1 VSGHVSDRWYAER
14 DGRKVPTA
22 RHGKGK
28 RWQATYTVDGRERT
42 KAFGRK
48 QDAADHLATVGA
60 EALRGE
66 YVDRTDRTT
75 VTEKARQHAATRPHN
90 RRTARRIESQIKN
103 DIEGTPLGGRRLRDV
118 KPSEVQAWVT
128 DRSRKLA
135 PSTVRNLVSFV
146 RSVFNAAV
154 LDRQIGASPC
164 VRLSL
169 PSARRERVVPLVVAQ
184 VRALA
189 AAMPA
194 RNRAMV
200 IVQAGLGLR
209 IGELLALRVQ
219 DVDFLRRT
227 VRIETQIAPGERTR
241 CDPKT
246 RTSKRTVPL
255 PQIVAEALA
264 EHMRRFPPGEDGTIF
279 CTRFGRP
286 YRHDY
291 YGTRIFQAA
300 VARVNTAAAERA
312 AVRAAGRTTE
322 PELPTIPA
330 GTTPHDLRHHYASVL
345 IHAGESVIAVA
356 ERLGHEDAT
365 LVLKTYGHIMPNSE
379 DGTRRA
385 VDAAWADDP
394 ATDQRRTGEGS

>member
-1 VSGHVSDRWYAER
+1 MSTAGPRAGSPQPGRADQWAGYGISGTTSAPAS
-14 DGRKVPTA
+14 GTA

-28 RWQATYTVDGRERT
+28 RWLAVYPVDGQEKT
-42 KAFGRK
+42 KAFDRK
-48 QDAADHLATVGA
+48 ADAENRVTTVEA

-66 YVDRTDRTT
+66 YVDRSDRTT
-75 VTEKARQHAATRPHN
+75 VAEKARQYAASRPHN
-90 RRTARRIESQIKN
+90 PRTRRRVESLIRN
-103 DIEGTPLGGRRLRDV
+103 DIEGTPLGARRLRDV
-118 KPSEVQAWVT
+118 RPSEVQAWVT

-135 PSTVRNLVSFV
+135 PSTLRNLVSFV
-146 RSVFNAAV
+146 RSVFAAAV

-169 PSARRERVVPLVVAQ
+169 PSTRREKIVPLTAEQ
-184 VRALA
+184 VRVLA
-189 AAMPA
+189 AAMPL

-209 IGELLALRVQ
+209 IGELLALRAQ

-227 VRIETQIAPGERTR
+227 VRVETQIAPGERTR

-246 RTSKRTVPL
+246 PSSKRTIPL
-255 PQIVAEALA
+255 PTIVAEALA
-264 EHMRRFPPGEDGTIF
+264 EHMRRFPPLADGTLF
-279 CTRFGRP
+279 HTRFGQP

-291 YGTRIFQAA
+291 YGSRIFRKA
-300 VARVNTAAAERA
+300 VAV
-312 AVRAAGRTTE
+312 AG
-322 PELPTIPA
+322 LPA

-385 VDAAWADDP
+385 IDAAWSA
-394 ATDQRRTGEGS
+394 ATETEQSRNAERS